1 MAGWQSC
8 FRIMIRRSV
17 SKLLLLSI
25 AMSLA
30 FAAQSTV
37 YLSPGPCNTG
47 DEVWYAFTWTEDV
60 VVADENGNTTTIPG
74 TSTWTGSSAVNDGV
88 FEFDVDGSTGYN
100 IIFVRMN
107 PNGANVPSWD
117 ASWNQTDDLSLMVD
131 ATYTISGW
139 RDGTNRMNGN
149 WQLPPVPATGKTVW
163 QQTDPNGANFLSH
176 RRALTGRHCM
186 VNKLVSVV
194 EVGNWVR
201 DLDNMTD
208 EDISNVAVFPSVASV
223 GVGAKPITSIRD
235 TKNHYAAGTTAGFSL
250 VASTGASVLN
260 LAAANAW
267 AINFY
272 LEGKL
277 MATKAV
283 STGQNAGG
291 VGLSL
296 IKIPGSDEVT
306 LDVSATAPCEFDEI
320 SLMPTGLADASVVT
334 NTRVKYAFVGDYK
347 NYTITQTSMQNYA
360 AAHGRLPFSLD
371 QGAKQRQGGNSLVV
385 NGTET
390 GYWAGSDLI
399 NDDLTDGVAWG
410 VISIGANLDCRVGA
424 AINRDDPDQS
434 MPFKAGSTVGFKVS
448 TGSLLKLPVGTWAKV
463 RLFKG
468 EWVEKSSAIWGT
480 YYEYVQTEVQ
490 EETIN
495 ANVLSL
501 SLVSGGEQFPTIT
514 AKEDFSHIEVT
525 FYTVLSVDL
534 GGMKGWYAFVSDP
547 AESNHQCNLMPT
559 ANTSICDS
567 ETSRQLTVEGTDA
580 NGDPIAVTWSIEQ
593 QPSGANASID
603 ANGLLTGMTEEGEY
617 VVKATAAD
625 GCADYVT
632 ITRGLY
638 VSTASCDNPIVNADD
653 SNPAYVLSETVNDG
667 GALINI
673 NGNLLDSE
681 NVLNPTLDD
690 FAIYQNALNATVV
703 ENLPIVGVRKTNGL
717 ISDGSQAHRI
727 GFVVEAQSTGLGADV
742 IDLFNIRTYQNGV
755 QTESKV
761 IKESNAVKVKLIGS
775 NRVQKLR
782 FAVDIPAGVAF
793 DEFVLWKS
801 GVLDLSIDRFKI
813 YYAFDEAIAD
823 EDEPTEC
830 FDPIGCSA
838 TMVSNLTKARIDG
851 NHVQFAGGVNAANVV
866 DNLTFL
872 VDDDINTGV
881 SISNTVSLG
890 DGLVLA
896 VDLGHVYTP
905 GHQVGIIMDSRT
917 YLAGVNAGSWVT
929 VKTFL
934 NGVEQERQS
943 DWSVLGVNAIGY
955 GDKSYIFMNP
965 TKDYDAITI
974 TIANIANLLDFD
986 SKYYG
991 IFVRSDYDQDGTPD
1005 CHDDDSCVEEFTLDE
1020 EATMLAKGRDYTG
1033 ANLALHRSFNL
1044 FQWNCIVLPVDL
1056 TWLQLRNAFGND
1068 VQLAEPYDFYTFN
1081 NRTNVLTYKPYDAN
1095 TADDVTAIEAGKYYL
1110 ILPTRE
1116 ADMPAMIG
1124 NVQQIYTTLENKQQV
1139 TLNGP
1144 VYFISDV
1151 SYSQQWD
1158 NVTPDTRELHHK
1170 SSTNQQG
1177 RSWRAESNETVV
1189 VHGSLIYLDGAI
1201 NSKVPASTDENE
1213 YYKYTDDNE
1222 LEMLREDYDMLGFRF
1237 YLENR
1242 TDLPLSHGDD
1252 LITAIGDVSAAPVG
1266 QRKGVYTIDG
1276 RRLSDNTPVTELPA
1290 GVYIINGQKVVSVNQ

>member
-1 MAGWQSC
+1 MKKMFALARLMAVVVALS
-8 FRIMIRRSV
+8 SA
-17 SKLLLLSI
+17 LL
-25 AMSLA
+25 ARA
-30 FAAQSTV
+30 VV
-37 YLSPGPCNTG
+37 YLDPGPCNTG
-47 DEVWYAFTWTEDV
+47 DEVWYAYTWTEDV

-74 TSTWTGSSAVNDGV
+74 SSTWTGSSAVNDGV
-88 FEFDVDGSTGYN
+88 FEFDVDGSTGYD

-107 PNGANVPSWD
+107 PNGANVPSWE
-117 ASWNQTDDLSLMVD
+117 AAWNQTDDLSLMVD

-149 WQLPPVPATGKTVW
+149 WQLPPVPATDKTVW

-260 LAAANAW
+260 LAVANAW

-360 AAHGRLPFSLD
+360 TAHGRTAFTLD
-371 QGAKQRQGGNSLVV
+371 QGKKQIWSSTRNEFNTIPLNYELGH
-385 NGTET
+385 
-390 GYWAGSDLI
+390 WAGSDLI

-424 AINRDDPDQS
+424 AINPQDSDQS
-434 MPFKAGSTVGFKVS
+434 MPFKAGSTVGFKVG

-468 EWVEKSSAIWGT
+468 EWKQASHSADFKS
-480 YYEYVQTEVQ
+480 YDYEYVQTEVQ

-514 AKEDFSHIEVT
+514 AKEDFSHIQIT

-534 GGMKGWYAFVSDP
+534 GGMKGFYAIVSDP
-547 AESNHQCNLMPT
+547 ADSNHQCNLMPT

-593 QPSGANASID
+593 QPSGANASVD
-603 ANGLLTGMTEEGEY
+603 ANGLLTGMTAEGEY

-632 ITRGLY
+632 ITRGLFA
-638 VSTASCDNPIVNADD
+638 STATCDNPIVNADA
-653 SNPAYVLSETVNDG
+653 SNPAFVLSETVNDG

-673 NGNLLDSE
+673 NGNLADPE

-690 FAIYQNALNATVV
+690 YAIFQSALNATVV
-703 ENLPIVGVRKTNGL
+703 ENLPIVGVRKTDGL

-775 NRVQKLR
+775 NRTQKLR
-782 FAVDIPAGVAF
+782 FAVDIPAGVSF

-838 TMVSNLTKARIDG
+838 TVVSDLTNARIDG
-851 NHVQFAGGVNAANVV
+851 DHVQFAGGVNAANVV

-1005 CHDDDSCVEEFTLDE
+1005 CQDDDSCAEEYTLDE
-1020 EATMLAKGRDYTG
+1020 EATSLQKGRDIIMG
-1033 ANLALHRSFNL
+1033 NLALHRSFDL
-1044 FQWNCIVLPVDL
+1044 REWNVIVLPVSL
-1056 TWLQLRNAFGND
+1056 TWQQLRNAFGNQ
-1068 VQLAEPYDFYTFN
+1068 VQLGRPAGINTSSQN
-1081 NRTNVLTYKPYDAN
+1081 STYLYYLPVEDEGGEY
-1095 TADDVTAIEAGKYYL
+1095 AIEAGQYY
-1110 ILPTRE
+1110 IIMPYRD
-1116 ADMPAMIG
+1116 ADVPAGSTYTSLDG
-1124 NVQQIYTTLENKQQV
+1124 N

-1144 VYFISDV
+1144 VYFIPGV
-1151 SYSQQWD
+1151 SYYQMYD
-1158 NVTPDTRELHHK
+1158 GGHVDAMDVTPPNAPQGMRRAGDT
-1170 SSTNQQG
+1170 
-1177 RSWRAESNETVV
+1177 NENKVV
-1189 VHGSLIYLDGAI
+1189 LHGSNVCLDGVV
-1201 NSKVPASTDENE
+1201 NSAVPANA
-1213 YYKYTDDNE
+1213 DNY
-1222 LEMLREDYDMLGFRF
+1222 LFDFGLSLTKVEDADQAMLGFRF
-1237 YLENR
+1237 YAENK
-1242 TDLPLSHGDD
+1242 TDKELTINDD
-1252 LITAIGDVSAAPVG
+1252 DIYTAVHDLRVTRQARPGI
-1266 QRKGVYTIDG
+1266 YTIDG
-1276 RRLSDNTPVTELPA
+1276 RKLSNGSDTSILQA
-1290 GVYIINGQKVVSVNQ
+1290 GTYIVDGKIVIIK